1 MPVTKSAK
9 KALKRSLF
17 LRERNLVFKNAM
29 KKLIRQYNKFIKL
42 GEVEKAK
49 ELLPKVYSAID
60 RCARRNIIHKNAAAR
75 KKSRLVAKIS

>member
-17 LRERNLVFKNAM
+17 LRQRNLVFKNAM
-29 KKLIRQYNKFIKL
+29 KKLIREYRKL
-42 GEVEKAK
+42 VNEGNVEVAK
-49 ELLPKVYSAID
+49 ELLPRVYSAID

-75 KKSRLVAKIS
+75 KKSRLAIKLV